1 MQKYKK
7 MSEEE
12 KSELLTGEKAKS
24 VVPRTP
30 NQKKKAKCD
39 EYERD
44 EKPRRQSK
52 KVVYRPDKSSDMDDD
67 SEDQDMEKSS
77 ELQSVKDE
85 IKEQKLEPVEEEKEN
100 GQENNEYEEPRKSSK
115 SVSLKIE
122 NIMGSERVTR
132 GMQKKLETIVGKSPR
147 KVQSPPQKIEKQKK
161 MGKKSPPKIRVQVYE
176 SEEVIPVVKSEEI
189 GLSEVPESPVES
201 FAEDPMSMFLDV
213 CARVSIK
220 TV

>member
-39 EYERD
+39 EYEHD

-52 KVVYRPDKSSDMDDD
+52 KVEYRPDD

-77 ELQSVKDE
+77 ELPSVKDE

-100 GQENNEYEEPRKSSK
+100 GQESIEYEEPRKPSK

-132 GMQKKLETIVGKSPR
+132 GMQKKLENIVGR
-147 KVQSPPQKIEKQKK
+147 VQSPPQKIEKQKK
-161 MGKKSPPKIRVQVYE
+161 MEKKSPHKIRVQVYE
-176 SEEVIPVVKSEEI
+176 SEEVTPVVKSEEI
-189 GLSEVPESPVES
+189 ELSEVPESPVES
-201 FAEDPMSMFLDV
+201 FVEDPMSMFLDV